1 MASYGYSPSERYAV
15 VAPLT
20 DKILIGA
27 QPAKTPAHQPTKFD
41 LIINQLAARALG
53 IGIPPALLAGATEVI
68 E

>member
-1 MASYGYSPSERYAV
+1 VASYGYSPSERYAV

-27 QPAKTPAHQPTKFD
+27 QPAETPAHQPTKFD